1 MNYQMSRKKII
12 IGQTLGFREDPF
24 EVPYNRATNYNPS
37 GGIYI
42 VDGKIANLGN
52 SQDLT
57 AKYPEVP
64 TYDYSDCLLTAG
76 MIDAHAHYPQTRII
90 ASWGARLIEWL
101 NTYTFPEEEKFGDK
115 DYADQTANFYL
126 DTLLA
131 NGITTVSTFCTTH
144 PESVDAI
151 FESAQK
157 RGMRIVAGK
166 TCMDRNAPP
175 DLLDTAN
182 SSYDDSKKLIAKWH
196 NKERLT
202 YAISPRFAPTSSVA
216 QLEALGALWGEHPDC
231 LMQTHLSEQLEEIN
245 WVKSLFPNNTDYLNV
260 YEQFNLLGE
269 RGLYG
274 HCIHLTE
281 NELTRIRRA
290 GGRLIHCPT
299 SNLFIGSGLFKLS
312 DRKEEGQQIGLA
324 TDTGGGSSFS
334 MFRVMASAYE
344 VSQLHGYPLHPSQLF
359 WLATVGN
366 AKSLHL
372 ENSIGNLTIGLE
384 ADIIAIDLNS
394 DEVISQRVESS
405 EDIWDKLFP
414 TIMMG
419 NSAAI
424 RDVWVEGNNIGSFS
438 PEL

>member
-1 MNYQMSRKKII
+1 MSRKKLLL
-12 IGQTLGFREDPF
+12 GQTLGFSEDPF
-24 EVPYNRATNYNPS
+24 EVPFQRATDYNSS

-42 VDGKIANLGN
+42 VDGKIVDLGN
-52 SQDLT
+52 SQDLL

-64 TYDYSDCLLTAG
+64 TYNYKDCLLTAG
-76 MIDAHAHYPQTRII
+76 LIDTHAHYPQTRII

-101 NTYTFPEEEKFGDK
+101 NKYTFPEEEKFGDK
-115 DYADQTANFYL
+115 DYAEQTADFYL
-126 DTLLA
+126 DTLLE

-144 PESVDAI
+144 PASVDAI

-157 RGMRIVAGK
+157 RGMRIMAGK

-196 NKERLT
+196 NKARLS
-202 YAISPRFAPTSSVA
+202 YVISPRFAPTSSA
-216 QLEALGALWGEHPDC
+216 EQLEALGALWREHPDC
-231 LMQTHLSEQLEEIN
+231 LMQTHLSEQLEEIA
-245 WVKSLFPNNTDYLNV
+245 WVKSLYPNSKDYLNV

-269 RGLYG
+269 HGLYG

-281 NELTRIRRA
+281 NELVRIREA

-299 SNLFIGSGLFKLS
+299 SNLFIGSGLFKLWE
-312 DRKEEGQQIGLA
+312 RKSEGQQIGLA

-344 VSQLHGYPLHPSQLF
+344 VGQLGGHSLHPSQLF

-366 AKSLHL
+366 AQSLHL
-372 ENSIGNLTIGLE
+372 ENSIGNLKISME

-394 DEVISQRVESS
+394 DEVISQRVETS

-419 NSAAI
+419 NSKAI
-424 RDVWVEGNNIGSFS
+424 RDVWINGNKVGTLS
-438 PEL
+438 PEI